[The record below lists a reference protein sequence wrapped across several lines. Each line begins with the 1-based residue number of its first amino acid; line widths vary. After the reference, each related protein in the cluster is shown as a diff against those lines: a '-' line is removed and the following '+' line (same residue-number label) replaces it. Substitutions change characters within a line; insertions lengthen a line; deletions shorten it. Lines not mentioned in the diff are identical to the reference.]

1 MVAGFP
7 TMAVV
12 YGMLSDLNIFDVGRE
27 FGDKTTG
34 FLPVRGSSRLLP
46 NTRPESPGDD
56 HQRNDQ
62 RPTYRFGV

>member
-12 YGMLSDLNIFDVGRE
+12 YGMLSDLSILDVGRY

-34 FLPVRGSSRLLP
+34 FLLVRGFFETPPQDLP
-46 NTRPESPGDD
+46 KEPRRRPSKE
-56 HQRNDQ
+56 
-62 RPTYRFGV
+62 